1 MYPHERSLVKRLE
14 GRPFALLGI
23 NSDKTLEELHAAM
36 ERERITWPSWF
47 DGGSTGGPIAT
58 YYGVRAWPTT
68 YVLDPRGVIR
78 VKNARGDALDK
89 AVDSLLDEFGL
100 SNSNQSLPAAKSKP
114 PAKAP
119 RRRDAKGSGHNE
131 PGGS

>member
-14 GRPFALLGI
+14 GKPFALLGI
-23 NSDKTLEELHAAM
+23 NSDKTLDELHAAM

-78 VKNARGDALDK
+78 VKNVRGDALDK
-89 AVDSLLDEFGL
+89 AVDSLLEEFGL
-100 SNSNQSLPAAKSKP
+100 SNQTLPAAKSKP
-114 PAKAP
+114 PAKTP
-119 RRRDAKGSGHNE
+119 RRRDAKGSGHSE
-131 PGGS
+131 PGGRE